1 MKPKYDSRQINEL
14 PSVDK
19 TRATAQNVEQ
29 KPENRRVRPSGPSHS
44 TAAED
49 DVPMARRSADTASQ
63 EGAPDDLPDIVDL
76 VMEMGRVS
84 EDAAADEPGPALPPP
99 LPVVAGG
106 KQPHVPGHLEHLA
119 DRARSYIEAA
129 SSTNTRRAYASDWK
143 HFASWCRR
151 QGVETLPADPQTVGL
166 YITACASGTVTGDK
180 KLNSVST
187 IERRLSSLSW
197 NYSQRGLTL
206 DRKDR
211 HIATVMAG
219 IRNKHAAPPRQKE
232 AVLPEDLIAMLE
244 TLDRGTLRG
253 LRDRAMLLLGFAGG
267 LRRSEV
273 VGLDVGR
280 DQTEDSSGWVE
291 ILDKGMLL
299 TLRGKT
305 GWREVEVGRGSSD
318 ATCPLV
324 ALQTW
329 VKFARIVHGPLF
341 RRVIGQ
347 GKSVGSER
355 LNDQEVARLVK
366 RTALAAGVRGDLPE
380 AQREKLFAGHSLRS
394 GLASS
399 AEVDERYV
407 QKQLGHTSAEMTR
420 KYQRRRDR
428 FRVNLTKASGL

>member
-1 MKPKYDSRQINEL
+1 MSDGTQTS
-14 PSVDK
+14 
-19 TRATAQNVEQ
+19 A
-29 KPENRRVRPSGPSHS
+29 S
-44 TAAED
+44 THE
-49 DVPMARRSADTASQ
+49 
-63 EGAPDDLPDIVDL
+63 DDLPDIVDV
-76 VMEMGRVS
+76 VMEMGRQAG
-84 EDAAADEPGPALPPP
+84 DAEKAPSPP
-99 LPVVAGG
+99 LPAVSTPRLPA
-106 KQPHVPGHLEHLA
+106 HLDALA
-119 DRARSYIEAA
+119 DRARDYVEAA
-129 SSTNTRRAYASDWK
+129 SSVNTRRAYASDWK
-143 HFASWCRR
+143 HFSSWCRR
-151 QGVETLPADPQTVGL
+151 QGFALMPPDPQTVGL
-166 YITACASGTVTGDK
+166 YITALASGTDTGTATGAK
-180 KLNSVST
+180 KSVST
-187 IERRLSSLSW
+187 IERRLSSLTW
-197 NYSQRGLTL
+197 NYAQRGLTL

-267 LRRSEV
+267 LRRSEI
-273 VGLDVGR
+273 VGLDCGR

-291 ILDKGMLL
+291 VLDKGVLL

-318 ATCPLV
+318 ATCPVV

-329 VKFARIVHGPLF
+329 LKFARIIHGPLF
-341 RRVIGQ
+341 RRVTGQ

-380 AQREKLFAGHSLRS
+380 GQRGKLFAGHSLRS

-399 AEVDERYV
+399 AEVDERFV
-407 QKQLGHTSAEMTR
+407 QKQLGHASAEMTR